1 MSGGLVMVM
10 VSVSIVLGA
19 IALLALLWGLKTG
32 QFDDQSKFINAVHFD
47 DEDALRDAVR
57 MEEKKKEAQAR
68 RKKSGAKTPE

>member
-47 DEDALRDAVR
+47 DEDASRDAVR